1 MADSTKVESKLP
13 TLPRNPMPSHPDSAA
28 AAPPG
33 FPFRRAWQA
42 CLAWLGDVPIPDPDL
57 RANAVLIQVL
67 GALGALGLGLGALMR
82 ALGPAPLP
90 PGPGRVLILSAV
102 LLALGPVLVRL
113 GHFRGSLGC
122 ISAALFVNVGA
133 AMIGGGVTHGLGL
146 TREAV
151 IPLAIA
157 ALLLDRRTLWG
168 MYGLIVAICT
178 LGMAREHGL
187 LGPAVHYPVA
197 VPPFGAFGSTVIVF
211 LFITVVLD
219 RLSGKLR
226 QSLAETRERQQAL
239 RESEANLRMTI
250 DLFPDAAVT
259 MRLDTM
265 AFVSVSAGFTAYTG
279 LAQEQVIG
287 HTPLDFQL
295 WEDLAERGRFLEA
308 IHRDGAVHNLEAR
321 FHVRGGRVSTALVQ
335 GKVFTRGGVPHLLT
349 VLRDITEWKR
359 AQEERDRM
367 QEQLEH
373 SQRLDSLGSL
383 AGGVAHDYNNMLNAI
398 IGFADLL
405 LDGEPD
411 PARRG
416 HLQSILLAATRSAD
430 LTRNLLAFAR
440 KGRNLVEP
448 VDLRVTVEDCLALL
462 RPAMPPDL
470 EVAVDLADCP
480 GIDAD
485 PGQVHQ
491 VVLNLCLNAVEAMAG
506 TGTLSLRARGLE
518 LDGSAAAA
526 LRVPPGRSLE
536 FPVADT
542 GPGMPEAVRQR
553 VFEPFFTTKAG
564 ERDSGTGLGLS
575 TVYGIVL
582 AHGGSIE
589 VASAPGQGS
598 RFTVLFPEGRL
609 ARAEGRPRPLRHR
622 GEGKVLV
629 VEDEPILREAA
640 AAVLESLGYS
650 VLEAGDGQAGVSGF
664 QAHHHDLYAVLL
676 DLKMPVMGGREAFG
690 EMHRIDPEV
699 PVLVC
704 TGFGENEEV
713 QELRSLGAGGMLSKP
728 YRIADLAEA
737 LGRLAQA

>member
-1 MADSTKVESKLP
+1 M
-13 TLPRNPMPSHPDSAA
+13 RSHPDSPE
-28 AAPPG
+28 AAPTGSPL
-33 FPFRRAWQA
+33 RRVCLA
-42 CLAWLGDVPIPDPDL
+42 CLGWLREVPLTDPDQ
-57 RANAVLIQVL
+57 RANAVLIQVM
-67 GALGALGLGLGALMR
+67 GTLGALGLALAALMR
-82 ALGPAPLP
+82 AFGPTPLP
-90 PGPGRVLILSAV
+90 PGPGRVLALSAG
-102 LLALGPVLVRL
+102 LLVLGPVLVRL
-113 GHFRGSLGC
+113 GHFRGSLWS

-157 ALLLDRRTLWG
+157 ALLLDRRTLWA
-168 MYGLIVAICT
+168 MYGLIVTFCAFG
-178 LGMAREHGL
+178 LAREQGF
-187 LGPAVHYPVA
+187 LGAPTHYPIA

-219 RLSGKLR
+219 RLASKLR
-226 QSLAETRERQQAL
+226 LSLAETLERQQAL
-239 RESEANLRMTI
+239 RESEANLRMMI

-279 LAQEQVIG
+279 LAQEQVLG
-287 HTPLDFQL
+287 HTPVDFQL
-295 WEDLAERGRFLEA
+295 WEDLGARAAFLEA
-308 IHRDGAVHNLEAR
+308 IRRDGAVHNLEAR
-321 FHVRGGRVSTALVQ
+321 FHVRDGKVATALVQ

-367 QEQLEH
+367 QEQLQH

-405 LDGEPD
+405 QDGEPD
-411 PARRG
+411 PARKG

-462 RPAMPPDL
+462 RPAMAPDL
-470 EVAVDLADCP
+470 EVVAELEDCP

-506 TGTLSLRARGLE
+506 VGTLRLGTKSLE
-518 LDGSAAAA
+518 LDGPAAAA
-526 LRVPPGRSLE
+526 LGVAPGRYLE
-536 FPVADT
+536 FEVADT
-542 GPGMPEAVRQR
+542 GPGMTEAIRQR

-564 ERDSGTGLGLS
+564 DRDSGTGLGLS

-582 AHGGSIE
+582 AHGGN
-589 VASAPGQGS
+589 VAAASTPGQGS

-609 ARAEGRPRPLRHR
+609 ARAQIGLRPLRHR

-664 QAHHHDLYAVLL
+664 RAHHTELYAVML

-690 EMHRIDPEV
+690 EMHRIDPDV
-699 PVLVC
+699 PILVC

-713 QELRSLGAGGMLSKP
+713 QELRSLGAAGMLSKP